1 MDQKI
6 HSHNILSISEI
17 NTTLTRYILN
27 ILCCNIL
34 QPLQN
39 GNEIFN
45 AIQPQMLCEWQGVTY
60 NSAQMGTDL
69 LRYIEANREEL
80 ELLVEGNLY
89 DRDMTFDEYLTMMK
103 KKETCGYEITLRI
116 IGEMFQVPILV
127 VCSDFLWISE
137 KVEPINCG
145 IVLVQN
151 CEGVFYGTQGKN
163 KVNIGVV
170 PKVMSPLSKKS
181 KTSTPRKGGD
191 GESGEHPF
199 QADLSPVVEKEV
211 SQENVHTSD
220 SAPFIPNITPIAKDQ
235 KILTERQLN
244 VGGENKTTTKRLG
257 VSGPSQKITL
267 PVQDISKS
275 MGGSDLVTV
284 KKMNDKHVIVR
295 LKCTQ
300 CPQDFFTMGGY
311 NSHLLM
317 DHKIRNYQL
326 HPHVTISDEDKCLT
340 TSEPSVVSGDI
351 TPDDDVHMKTL
362 TMLDELK
369 SDKSLPDIPPA
380 RKPVKV
386 TRPVPE
392 EDRDPEKFYC
402 EYCEQDF
409 FTKDGVKQH
418 TDNVHFGRLNLIFG
432 HDDDYVAHK
441 KNSPKPPEE
450 NTRGIKKRKAEKS
463 VKERHDSVSR
473 RKRVRMSAKPIQSDS
488 SSDVT
493 DR

>member
-6 HSHNILSISEI
+6 RNHDILSISEI
-17 NTTLTRYILN
+17 NTTLTMYILN
-27 ILCCNIL
+27 ILCCHIL

-39 GNEIFN
+39 RNEIFN
-45 AIQPQMLCEWQGVTY
+45 AIRPQMLCEWQGVTY
-60 NSAQMGTDL
+60 NSVQMRNDL
-69 LRYIEANREEL
+69 LRYIEANHEEL

-116 IGEMFQVPILV
+116 IGEMFQVLILV
-127 VCSDFLWISE
+127 VHSDFLWISE

-151 CEGVFYGTQGKN
+151 CEGVFYGTQGKK

-220 SAPFIPNITPIAKDQ
+220 SAPLIPNIMPIAKDQ
-235 KILTERQLN
+235 KILTEHQFN
-244 VGGENKTTTKRLG
+244 VGEEKKTTTKRLG

-267 PVQDISKS
+267 PVLDISKS
-275 MGGSDLVTV
+275 MGGSDFVMV

-295 LKCTQ
+295 LKCKK
-300 CPQDFFTMGGY
+300 CPWDFFTMGGY
-311 NSHLLM
+311 NSHLFM
-317 DHKIRNYQL
+317 DHKIRNYRL
-326 HPHVTISDEDKCLT
+326 HPPVTVTNEEKCLT

-351 TPDDDVHMKTL
+351 TPDDDIHMKTP

-369 SDKSLPDIPPA
+369 SDKSLPDIPPP

-386 TRPVPE
+386 TGPVPE

-402 EYCEQDF
+402 EYCVDSF

-418 TDNVHFGRLNLIFG
+418 TDNAHFGHLDTIFAD
-432 HDDDYVAHK
+432 DDDYVAHK

-450 NTRGIKKRKAEKS
+450 NTRGIKKEN
-463 VKERHDSVSR
+463 R
-473 RKRVRMSAKPIQSDS
+473 RNL
-488 SSDVT
+488 
-493 DR
+493 

>member
-1 MDQKI
+1 M
-6 HSHNILSISEI
+6 
-17 NTTLTRYILN
+17 YILN
-27 ILCCNIL
+27 ILCCHIL

-39 GNEIFN
+39 RNEIFN
-45 AIQPQMLCEWQGVTY
+45 AIQPQMLCERQGVTY
-60 NSAQMGTDL
+60 NSAQMCTDL

-89 DRDMTFDEYLTMMK
+89 DGDMTFDEYLTMMK
-103 KKETCGYEITLRI
+103 KKETCGYEII
-116 IGEMFQVPILV
+116 IGEMFQVPIFV
-127 VCSDFLWISE
+127 VRSDFLWISE

-151 CEGVFYGTQGKN
+151 CEGVFYGTQGKK

-220 SAPFIPNITPIAKDQ
+220 SAPLIPNITPIAKDQ
-235 KILTERQLN
+235 KILTECQFN
-244 VGGENKTTTKRLG
+244 VGEEKKTTTKRLG

-275 MGGSDLVTV
+275 MGGSDFVTV

-295 LKCTQ
+295 LKCKK
-300 CPQDFFTMGGY
+300 CPRDFFTMGGY
-311 NSHLLM
+311 NSHLFM
-317 DHKIRNYQL
+317 DHKIRNHQL
-326 HPHVTISDEDKCLT
+326 HPPVTVTNEDKCLT

-351 TPDDDVHMKTL
+351 TPDDDIHMKTP

-369 SDKSLPDIPPA
+369 SDKSLPDIPPP

-386 TRPVPE
+386 TGPVPE
-392 EDRDPEKFYC
+392 EDRDLEKFYC
-402 EYCEQDF
+402 EYCVDSF

-418 TDNVHFGRLNLIFG
+418 TDNAHFRHLDAVFG

-441 KNSPKPPEE
+441 KNSPKPPEG
-450 NTRGIKKRKAEKS
+450 NTRGIKKRKPEKS
-463 VKERHDSVSR
+463 VKDRDDSVGR
-473 RKRVRMSAKPIQSDS
+473 RKRVRMSTKPIQSDS

-493 DR
+493 HT